1 TLLRHRSAG
10 EPRRPALRDAFE
22 LLGQAVETGM
32 DLAEF
37 LAGERALAFDLN
49 FALALLVTARLA
61 CVFGFAFAL
70 LLAARLVLDV
80 GFVLAVVARLAL
92 LVARTAP
99 LFAAMVAARFLARF
113 LARFVPRLIAP
124 VVVVVVVIS
133 DAHWLAMIVVA
144 LLDDVVEPLPDRHAG
159 TARRVAGSFARLWTE
174 ASEIPRTARFHC
186 APNHFGRN
194 EMALFLSGGSLTDE
208 AEGAVYYPRL

>member
-1 TLLRHRSAG
+1 HRSAG

-70 LLAARLVLDV
+70 LLAARLVLDL

-99 LFAAMVAARFLARF
+99 LFAAMVAARF

>member
-1 TLLRHRSAG
+1 
-10 EPRRPALRDAFE
+10 
-22 LLGQAVETGM
+22 

-70 LLAARLVLDV
+70 LLAARLVLDL

-99 LFAAMVAARFLARF
+99 LFAARFLARF

-133 DAHWLAMIVVA
+133 DAHWFAMIVVA